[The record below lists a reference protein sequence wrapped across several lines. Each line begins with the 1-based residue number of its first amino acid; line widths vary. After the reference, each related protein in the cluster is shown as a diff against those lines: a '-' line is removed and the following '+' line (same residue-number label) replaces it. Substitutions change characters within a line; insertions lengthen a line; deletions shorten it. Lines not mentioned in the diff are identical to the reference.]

1 MLHFGSSSASPRSLL
16 RAWPAPKILISRACR
31 TDLNLLDM
39 LEVRSYLSDQQD
51 PSWSAASFATAPA
64 GEEMTRLLAYA
75 AAQLPAGSGVV
86 HIGTSMP
93 YVASMAVY
101 NPGAEVHA
109 FDYYQHHRSACVA
122 TRRARC

>member
-1 MLHFGSSSASPRSLL
+1 
-16 RAWPAPKILISRACR
+16 
-31 TDLNLLDM
+31 LNLLDM

-51 PSWSAASFATAPA
+51 PSWSAASFSTAPA
-64 GEEMTRLLAYA
+64 GEEMTRLLAYT

-109 FDYYQHHRSACVA
+109 FDYYQHHRSACVLPGVRVA
-122 TRRARC
+122 EMHYMFTARGCGPAALLALKAARL